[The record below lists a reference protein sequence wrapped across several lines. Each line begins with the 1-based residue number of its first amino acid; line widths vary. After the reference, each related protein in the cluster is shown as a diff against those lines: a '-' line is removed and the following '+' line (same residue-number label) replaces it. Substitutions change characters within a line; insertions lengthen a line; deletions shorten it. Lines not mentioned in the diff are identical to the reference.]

1 MIATT
6 NQKRRV
12 VVTGMGLVT
21 PLGVGVE
28 HVWNGLK
35 AGKSGVRPVERVD
48 TTDLPT
54 KYAAQVPRGKGAGEF
69 DPASFLDH
77 QEQRRYEDFL
87 QYAIGAAVEAMA
99 DAKWKPANE
108 AEADRAGVLVGSGVG
123 GMERIAENALLLA
136 EKGPRKVSPFFIP
149 MSLIN
154 EASGLISMRFNL
166 RGPCHS
172 VVTACATGAH
182 AIGDAARLIEYGDAD
197 VMLAGGTEAAVCRL
211 TLAGFTAMRA
221 LSSEFNDAPH
231 TASRPW
237 DKKRDGFVLGEGAGV
252 VVLESLEHAQAR
264 GARIHGELLGYGLSG
279 DAHHLSAPAPDG
291 NGARRAMEMALRHAG
306 RKATELDYVNAH
318 ATSTPVGDPIELTA
332 LRALLGGDTSRVSVS
347 STKSSIAHLLGAAGA
362 VEAIITLLALRD
374 QIAPP
379 TINLHEPEG
388 AEGIDLVPNEARSR
402 RIELALSNSFGFGGT
417 NAALVMSRFQA

>member
-1 MIATT
+1 MMIATGKT
-6 NQKRRV
+6 AKRRV

-28 HVWNGLK
+28 HVWQRLLRGE
-35 AGKSGVRPVERVD
+35 SGVRALERVD
-48 TTDLPT
+48 AADLPT

-99 DAKWKPANE
+99 DAKWKPATE

-221 LSSEFNDAPH
+221 LSSEFNDAPRE
-231 TASRPW
+231 ASRPW

-264 GARIHGELLGYGLSG
+264 GARIYGELLGYGLSG

-291 NGARRAMEMALRHAG
+291 NGARRAMERALVHAG
-306 RKATELDYVNAH
+306 RSARELDYVNAH
-318 ATSTPVGDPIELTA
+318 ATSTPVGDPIELIA
-332 LRALLGGDTSRVSVS
+332 LRALVGDGTDLSVS
-347 STKSSIAHLLGAAGA
+347 STKSSIGHLLGAAGA
-362 VEAIITLLALRD
+362 VEAIFTLLSLRD
-374 QIAPP
+374 QLAPA
-379 TINLHEPEG
+379 TLNLHEPEDTQG
-388 AEGIDLVPNEARSR
+388 FDLVPHEPKRR
-402 RIELALSNSFGFGGT
+402 RIDVALSNSFGFGGT
-417 NAALVMSRFQA
+417 NAALVFSRLA